1 MKTSSEL
8 AAGQLA
14 APVTAGRGRG
24 PGGQL
29 TGLPLRAGYCPVQGC
44 GERIDPTRLMCRRDW
59 YLVPK
64 ELRDQVWATWRSGQG
79 AFTPEH
85 QAAVLRA
92 ITGRAAGGNTVVI
105 VPGPDA
111 RTPA

>member
-8 AAGQLA
+8 AAGRLIA
-14 APVTAGRGRG
+14 SVTGGRGRG

-29 TGLPLRAGYCPVQGC
+29 AALPLRAGYCPVRGC

-59 YLVPK
+59 YLVPR
-64 ELRDQVWATWRSGQG
+64 ELRDHVWATWRSGQG
-79 AFTPEH
+79 AFAPEH

-92 ITGRAAGGNTVVI
+92 VSGRAAGNAVVI
-105 VPGPDA
+105 VAGPGA